1 VSDPTDIKALD
12 EYLKGNSDISQRYR
26 ELGRDEVPPELDRR
40 VLAAARDAV
49 AGEGSR
55 RSRSWLR
62 WSAPVALAASVVL
75 VVTVVLERGV
85 QDQTVPL
92 PQAAAPPSEVI
103 LTQPHEDAVSDDKA
117 VVMPE
122 PTVAP
127 PVPAEPPEP
136 SLAKV
141 EADRPA
147 SFVPS
152 PEVELAP
159 PAAPAPA
166 PIQAETLS
174 SVAPQA
180 GAVAPPAPATEAV
193 AANKSAERKEEAN
206 ISTDVSEV
214 VITGRARRAP
224 GRSVGPR
231 ETISSG
237 AFTRD
242 ARPTADEQR
251 ERSDPQAWLEDIRA
265 MRRAGKNDEA
275 DREWERFRAA
285 FPNFQVA
292 DDDLAR
298 KK

>member
-1 VSDPTDIKALD
+1 
-12 EYLKGNSDISQRYR
+12 
-26 ELGRDEVPPELDRR
+26 
-40 VLAAARDAV
+40 
-49 AGEGSR
+49 
-55 RSRSWLR
+55 
-62 WSAPVALAASVVL
+62 
-75 VVTVVLERGV
+75 
-85 QDQTVPL
+85 
-92 PQAAAPPSEVI
+92 
-103 LTQPHEDAVSDDKA
+103 
-117 VVMPE
+117 
-122 PTVAP
+122 
-127 PVPAEPPEP
+127 
-136 SLAKV
+136 
-141 EADRPA
+141 
-147 SFVPS
+147 
-152 PEVELAP
+152 
-159 PAAPAPA
+159 
-166 PIQAETLS
+166 
-174 SVAPQA
+174 VAPQA